1 MPSSVPVTNN
11 PSPPARLDRNT
22 VLGKSMLVMTAFT
35 SRDRGLTFTDLV
47 ARTGLSKS
55 TLHRICSSMVGAGL
69 LERSSDRYRLSLLM
83 FELGMRA
90 SLERDLLEVSTPFLE
105 ELRAAVNETVHL
117 GVRDGTEV
125 VYIAKLV
132 GHRKVDVPSSTGGRL
147 GLYCT
152 AVGKALLAH
161 APADVQHDVLRDP
174 LVRRTPRTI
183 TAPGVLAHQL
193 VQVRSEGVAFE
204 YEESRVGVVCVAA
217 PVFGPGGALMAAVS
231 VAGPVTRFHPARHA
245 DRVRDTA
252 RGISGVLA
260 RRTSGDSEFR

>member
-1 MPSSVPVTNN
+1 
-11 PSPPARLDRNT
+11 
-22 VLGKSMLVMTAFT
+22 
-35 SRDRGLTFTDLV
+35 
-47 ARTGLSKS
+47 
-55 TLHRICSSMVGAGL
+55 
-69 LERSSDRYRLSLLM
+69 M

-125 VYIAKLV
+125 VYVAKLV

-217 PVFGPGGALMAAVS
+217 PVFGPGGAPDGGGERRRSCDAIPPGAPRRQ
-231 VAGPVTRFHPARHA
+231 GPRHRPR
-245 DRVRDTA
+245 DFRGPRPTDQRRQRVPLR
-252 RGISGVLA
+252 
-260 RRTSGDSEFR
+260 